1 MRNDR
6 WREGRKVTLI
16 GMAVNVLMIA
26 LKMLGGW
33 LGHSQA
39 LIADGVHSITDL
51 TNDAVV
57 LWGLSAGS
65 RPADDSHPFGHGR
78 VETLASMVVG
88 GALLLVAVSLGFRSA
103 RDIYMHVE
111 RHPTFLTIVAAVFCI
126 LSKEA
131 MSRYTT
137 HIGRKIMSPV
147 VLANAW
153 DQRSDALSSVAA
165 LIGVGG
171 AWLNP
176 DWHILDSYAAMVVSL
191 MIFMVGLGVIR
202 NSLKEFTDVA
212 PPPDIMQQLES
223 CARKVAGVIDVHDLK
238 ARTSGGLVQLEV
250 HIVVDGGLSVT
261 EGHAIAKEVEAC
273 LLAEVDQ
280 VLQVT
285 IHVDPAGE
293 EPLSAAQGGPLSAS
307 PSS

>member
-1 MRNDR
+1 MLNDR

-26 LKMLGGW
+26 IKLAGGW

-39 LIADGVHSITDL
+39 LIADGVHSVSDL
-51 TNDAVV
+51 INDAVV
-57 LWGLSAGS
+57 LLGLSAGS

-103 RDIYMHVE
+103 RDIYVHVE
-111 RHPTFLTIVAAVFCI
+111 RHPAFLTIVAAAVSI
-126 LSKEA
+126 LAKEA
-131 MSRYTT
+131 MSRYTA
-137 HIGRKIMSPV
+137 HVGRKIMSPV

-176 DWHILDSYAAMVVSL
+176 NWHILDSYAAMVVSL
-191 MIFMVGLGVIR
+191 MIFTVGLGVIR
-202 NSLKEFTDVA
+202 NSLKEFTDAA
-212 PPPDIMQQLES
+212 PPPEILQQLES
-223 CARKVAGVIDVHDLK
+223 CARKVSGVLDVHDLK

-250 HIVVDGGLSVT
+250 HIVVDGGQSVK

-273 LLAEVDQ
+273 LLSEVHQ
-280 VLQVT
+280 VMQVT
-285 IHVDPAGE
+285 IHVDPADE
-293 EPLSAAQGGPLSAS
+293 DTPPAASRP
-307 PSS
+307 

>member
-1 MRNDR
+1 MLNDR

-26 LKMLGGW
+26 VKLTGGW
-33 LGHSQA
+33 LGRSQA
-39 LIADGVHSITDL
+39 LIADGIHSVTDL
-51 TNDAVV
+51 LNDFVV
-57 LWGLSAGS
+57 LVGLSAGS

-111 RHPTFLTIVAAVFCI
+111 RHPAFLTIVAAAFSI
-126 LSKEA
+126 LAKEA

-137 HIGRKIMSPV
+137 HVGRKIMSPV

-176 DWHILDSYAAMVVSL
+176 SWHILDSYAAMVVSL
-191 MIFMVGLGVIR
+191 MIFMVGIGVIR
-202 NSLKEFTDVA
+202 NSLKEFTDAA
-212 PPPDIMQQLES
+212 PAPEIMQQVES

-250 HIVVDGGLSVT
+250 HIVVDSGLTVK
-261 EGHAIAKEVEAC
+261 EGHAIATEVEAC
-273 LLAEVDQ
+273 LLEEVHQ

-285 IHVDPAGE
+285 IHVEPAE
-293 EPLSAAQGGPLSAS
+293 EEARPAAPPAAG
-307 PSS
+307 